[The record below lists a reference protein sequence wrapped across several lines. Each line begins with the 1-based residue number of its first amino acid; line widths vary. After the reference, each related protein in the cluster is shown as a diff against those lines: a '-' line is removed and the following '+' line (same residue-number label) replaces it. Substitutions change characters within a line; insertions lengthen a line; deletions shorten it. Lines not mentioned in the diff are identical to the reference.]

1 MTTSFPVNRAL
12 EIIGGK
18 WRPQVY
24 CTLQDGPLR
33 FSDIQ
38 RAIPDVSRKV
48 LTDQLRELEQLGMVR
63 RVDYST
69 EKQLHVEYSLTE
81 DALGLQPAMNA
92 LCSWGECHDKK

>member
-38 RAIPDVSRKV
+38 RAIPEVSRKV

-81 DALGLQPAMNA
+81 GALGLQPAMNA
-92 LCSWGECHDKK
+92 LCSWGECHDNQ

>member
-69 EKQLHVEYSLTE
+69 EKHLHVEYSLTE

-92 LCSWGECHDKK
+92 LCLWGECHDNQ

>member
-1 MTTSFPVNRAL
+1 MTTPFPVNKAL
-12 EIIGGK
+12 DIIGGK

-24 CTLQDGPLR
+24 CPLENGPRR
-33 FSDIQ
+33 FSEIQ

-63 RVDYST
+63 RIDYST

-81 DALGLQPAMNA
+81 DALSLQPVMKA
-92 LCSWGECHDKK
+92 LCSWGETHDE